1 MRVLVIFCHPA
12 ADSFAAALCK
22 AAVETL
28 GAAGH
33 ETRLTDLLELVCKAA
48 IHPTPNVRLIAANA
62 LGAIGKVTS

>member
-33 ETRLTDLLELVCKAA
+33 ETRLLD
-48 IHPTPNVRLIAANA
+48 
-62 LGAIGKVTS
+62 